1 MATGDGNRRQTGS
14 TQEERP
20 RNWRIVRFADDFVVM
35 VAGERRHAEA
45 LREQVAAVLAPLG
58 LRLAPDKTR
67 VVHIDEGFD
76 FLSVHIRRLRKRGTA
91 KYYVY
96 TIPSQKAVQAVKDKV
111 KAKTHRSTRHISP
124 DEMLT
129 GLNRL
134 LAGWARYHRYGVSK
148 ATFNPSTPTRG
159 ADSCAGFA

>member
-1 MATGDGNRRQTGS
+1 MGTEGRRARRKKNGLG
-14 TQEERP
+14 
-20 RNWRIVRFADDFVVM
+20 NWRIVRFADDFVVM

-76 FLSVHIRRLRKRGTA
+76 FLSIHIRRLRKRGTA

-96 TIPSQKAVQAVKDKV
+96 TTPSQKVTIQVS
-111 KAKTHRSTRHISP
+111 RP
-124 DEMLT
+124 
-129 GLNRL
+129 
-134 LAGWARYHRYGVSK
+134 GVVSMGC
-148 ATFNPSTPTRG
+148 R
-159 ADSCAGFA
+159 